1 VVPILAGR
9 FLQDPSGIF
18 KDVRSESGLID
29 KRLSDRAKMAAA
41 KADKEFSKR
50 EEKIR
55 KTIEKRRASRSPP
68 ENDPRGLIEY
78 LLDTEDNDIEYE
90 VTRCR

>member
-1 VVPILAGR
+1 MILAGL
-9 FLQDPSGIF
+9 FLQDPSGLF

-29 KRLSDRAKMAAA
+29 RRQADRAKMAAA
-41 KADKEFSKR
+41 KADKEFAKR

-68 ENDPRGLIEY
+68 EKDPRGLIEY